1 MDNSKKTYVLV
12 HGAWH
17 GAWSYSKTK
26 KTLELTGDKVIC
38 FDLPG
43 HGEDKT
49 EIKDVTLAAYVQKV
63 KTELK
68 KLNTPVVL
76 VGHSLAGFI
85 ISQVA
90 EEMPE
95 KIEKLVFIATMIPYE
110 QKTVYDIISADRES
124 ELLQNLIF
132 AEDKSWATVN
142 EETLKNVVYNG
153 ASKEQIMEAAPHLV
167 HQATQPFFATVNTST
182 NAFGKLKKTYIVCE
196 KDKILSPK
204 AQRALIEKIGISKSI
219 SLNTGHIPH
228 IENPEQLAQAI
239 ANA

>member
-49 EIKDVTLAAYVQKV
+49 EIKDVTLAAYVEKV
-63 KTELK
+63 KAELK

-95 KIEKLVFIATMIPYE
+95 KIEKLVFI
-110 QKTVYDIISADRES
+110 
-124 ELLQNLIF
+124 
-132 AEDKSWATVN
+132 
-142 EETLKNVVYNG
+142 
-153 ASKEQIMEAAPHLV
+153 
-167 HQATQPFFATVNTST
+167 
-182 NAFGKLKKTYIVCE
+182 
-196 KDKILSPK
+196 
-204 AQRALIEKIGISKSI
+204 
-219 SLNTGHIPH
+219 
-228 IENPEQLAQAI
+228 
-239 ANA
+239 